1 MQTLRVNGYDMAYL
15 ELGEGSPLVC
25 VHGTLGD
32 FRTWYAVLGPLSRRH
47 RVIAVSLRRFF
58 PEYWDGAGD
67 DYRMA
72 QHVADVIAFIERIEP
87 KPVDL
92 MGHSRGG
99 HIAFRV
105 AGQRP
110 ELLRKL
116 VLAEPG
122 GHFDATLDPDAV
134 PDGPSEQAARIA
146 ASAEKVKAGDID
158 SALRSFVDGIDG
170 EGAWGRLPATAKQ
183 QLRDN
188 AFTLIGQVHEARK
201 PYSKADAQA
210 IRTPTLL
217 IGGGDTKGSLAA
229 IHRVLALHVAGSETA
244 IIAGARHWMFDQAP
258 QDYCKT
264 VMDFLAK

>member
-146 ASAEKVKAGDID
+146 ASAEKVKAGDI
-158 SALRSFVDGIDG
+158 
-170 EGAWGRLPATAKQ
+170 EGALQGFFDGLDGDGAWARLPAAAKQ

-188 AFTLIGQVHEARK
+188 IFTLIGQIHENRK
-201 PYSKADAQA
+201 PFSKPSAQS
-210 IRTPTLL
+210 ILTPTLF
-217 IGGGDTKGSLAA
+217 IGGAETKGLLPAITRALAP
-229 IHRVLALHVAGSETA
+229 HVPGARTA
-244 IIAGARHWMFDQAP
+244 MIPGARHWMFEQGP
-258 QDYCKT
+258 QEFSKI
-264 VMDFLAK
+264 VLEFLAE